1 MHPPTLNDNFF
12 EKKNIAAKSAA
23 YHAMQSH
30 TGHGSTSTRQNG
42 TDATARDAD
51 AMQPVTSAARLFA
64 WEASAGE
71 KKLAATPAAHA
82 ATATAAA
89 GTTAAF
95 ATSPPRETIPNIR
108 AEIGVP
114 AAHATAGAAK
124 KASSA
129 PAPPRRA
136 RHLANMTRESVTE
149 NEYMAPAP
157 ESESGRRTPIA
168 TKAIERATTAFGRRQ
183 NMGAA
188 KYSVAASAARTADGG
203 EPTIKTYKKRTGAT
217 NRAANLAGTKKK
229 AIRTPQASAMT

>member
-1 MHPPTLNDNFF
+1 M
-12 EKKNIAAKSAA
+12 AASG
-23 YHAMQSH
+23 MQ
-30 TGHGSTSTRQNG
+30 
-42 TDATARDAD
+42 
-51 AMQPVTSAARLFA
+51 
-64 WEASAGE
+64 
-71 KKLAATPAAHA
+71 KKLAASPKTPHLTIQPAQYI
-82 ATATAAA
+82 TAT
-89 GTTAAF
+89 F

-124 KASSA
+124 NASSA
-129 PAPPRRA
+129 PTPPRRA

-168 TKAIERATTAFGRRQ
+168 TKAMERATTAFGRRQ

-188 KYSVAASAARTADGG
+188 KYSVAASAARTAEGG

-217 NRAANLAGTKKK
+217 NSAANLAGTKKK
-229 AIRTPQASAMT
+229 ASLTPHASAMT